1 MDEKTILAIRAAF
14 KEVRAMIEIHEQR
27 IKELE
32 RIVDGHKTLL
42 VDLRGDS
49 AYQLHTSFGKEPEKI
64 EK

>member
-14 KEVRAMIEIHEQR
+14 KEVRADIEIHEKR
-27 IKELE
+27 LKEVE
-32 RIVDGHKTLL
+32 RILEGHKTLL